1 MGKNSKIFKFR
12 KGGFLLLDRKDKS
25 PLVLAHEKASGSC
38 NSGLQ
43 SSITSDCTMVLD
55 SLQDEV
61 ENKFQPKKQAALQLS
76 QVYADLNMLHR
87 SARVAECGSWLEYYV
102 EPGKAALHR
111 ANFCKDRLC
120 PMCNWRR
127 SLKIFG
133 QVSRVMDVLEKDKYS
148 FLFLT
153 LTVKNCHALELPD
166 TVQALF
172 DGWRN
177 LYRDKTFKKAV
188 AGSFRSLEVTLNRKT
203 GLYHPHF
210 HVILAVTESYWHRD
224 YISQAAWADLWR
236 SCCGLDYVPVVDI
249 RKIKSDSRGLSGA
262 VAEVAKYSVKSADYL
277 RGDFLA
283 QMGFVKTFLCALS
296 RRRLAGF
303 TGCFA
308 SVRKQLCLDDVEDGD
323 LVVVDGEQLR
333 DDVAHA
339 VVRYAWRSGFYVRE

>member
-1 MGKNSKIFKFR
+1 MVDK
-12 KGGFLLLDRKDKS
+12 KDKS
-25 PLVLAHEKASGSC
+25 PLVLAHEKASSSC
-38 NSGLQ
+38 NSGLV
-43 SSITSDCTMVLD
+43 SSITSDCTMGLE

-61 ENKFQPKKQAALQLS
+61 ENKFQPKKLASLQLS
-76 QVYADLNMLHR
+76 QVYAELGLYQR

-102 EPGKAALHR
+102 EPDKAVLHK

-133 QVSRVMDVLEKDKYS
+133 QVSRVMDVLEKQNYS

-153 LTVKNCHALELPD
+153 LTVKNCHAFELPD

-177 LYRDKTFKKAV
+177 LYRDKVFKKAV
-188 AGSFRSLEVTLNRKT
+188 AGSFRSLEVTLNQRT

-210 HVILAVTESYWHRD
+210 HVVLAVTESYWHRG

-236 SCCGLDYVPVVDI
+236 SCCKLDYVPVVDI

-262 VAEVAKYSVKSADYL
+262 VAEVAKYAVKSADYL

-283 QMGFVKTFLCALS
+283 QMGFVETFLRALS
-296 RRRLAGF
+296 ARRLAGF

-333 DDVAHA
+333 DDVACA
-339 VVRYAWRSGFYVRE
+339 VVRYSWRSGFYVAE